1 MKFLAIQQIYKINKK
16 INNNR
21 KLIRKKLKNKMKKG
35 YNQYMKVFFNLKFIL
50 LILFIALK
58 QEEK

>member
-35 YNQYMKVFFNLKFIL
+35 YNQSMKVF
-50 LILFIALK
+50 LI
-58 QEEK
+58 